1 MKKLEATPERAAII
15 EATYQEWLAF
25 GRSTE
30 PADFDTAETAISA
43 LYAHVDRPK
52 PYFVRLSSPLAA
64 ELYLNLLTKTWP
76 DTVQKGQLWDQLR
89 DQLWGQLRDQLRG
102 QLRDQLWGQ
111 LRDQLWGQLGD
122 QLRDQLW
129 GQLRDQLGGQLR
141 DQLWGQLGDQLWGQL
156 GDQLRGQLGGQLWDQ
171 LRDQLGDQLWGQR
184 LSYMGTWFAGQWDY
198 YWMYLDGGRRVGAKY
213 ATAADQALSSHCDI
227 AKSCGWWYPFN
238 DFCIVTDRPAVLHVD
253 EQGRF
258 HAEDGPALS
267 YRDGISYH
275 FWHGV
280 AVPPH
285 WIEDKDKLDPTEVL
299 RSENVEQRAAGA
311 AIVGWPKMAEKLNRK
326 IIDGDPSTD
335 IGALVELTMPGLVEP
350 GRFLQALCPRNGII
364 CEGVPRISDID
375 KLPIETA
382 IAAQAWR
389 DGLPASE
396 YEHPLLRT

>member
-76 DTVQKGQLWDQLR
+76 DTVQK
-89 DQLWGQLRDQLRG
+89 
-102 QLRDQLWGQ
+102 
-111 LRDQLWGQLGD
+111 
-122 QLRDQLW
+122 
-129 GQLRDQLGGQLR
+129 
-141 DQLWGQLGDQLWGQL
+141 
-156 GDQLRGQLGGQLWDQ
+156 GQLWDQ